1 MTTEKL
7 KELFQARLAFFGQHL
22 SDETLTAQLK
32 GYTAVLGT
40 VPDDIAEQAFYIAL
54 GNCRYPTQFLV
65 DWKDAVR
72 AVMRKDAP
80 SNAELWKIATDAVYY
95 ITDELEREAHGGWI
109 GEPQGAS
116 YKRAQQRFDSLPQA
130 IREWAGSPQGLCELV
145 GNPNKNELEC
155 FVRPKFERML
165 DESPVCTLKLPAL
178 TELGARDEP
187 SLLNQAEPEEEHFPR
202 L

>member
-22 SDETLTAQLK
+22 SDDTLTAQLK

-40 VPDDIAEQAFYIAL
+40 VPDDIAEQAFYMAL
-54 GNCRYPTQFLV
+54 GNCRYPSQFLV
-65 DWKDAVR
+65 DWKDAAR

-80 SNAELWKIATDAVYY
+80 SNAELWKITVDAAYY
-95 ITDELEREAHGGWI
+95 ITDELEREARGGWI
-109 GEPQGAS
+109 DEPQGAS
-116 YKRAQQRFDSLPQA
+116 YKRVQQRFDSLPQA
-130 IREWAGSPQGLCELV
+130 IREWAYSPQGLCELV

-155 FVRPKFERML
+155 FVRPKFEQML
-165 DESPVCTLKLPAL
+165 DDSPVCMLKPSAL
-178 TELGARDEP
+178 TRLSVKAEP
-187 SLLNQAEPEEEHFPR
+187 SLLNQAEPEEERFPR